1 MHADHPDRE
10 WLAGIAKGIDLWLG
24 EKVSTPTSQITGG
37 GAIARGEQRLP
48 ALHDGRPAILMPS
61 ATYAL
66 WVALRV
72 LGVRAGD
79 EVLIPQYD
87 WTSSLAV
94 VCALGARPVVVP
106 TDPTTLTIDPAAA
119 AKLRTAKTRAV
130 IATNIFGISADVP
143 ALQDAL
149 PGVSIVEDCSQSF
162 QSTLDGK
169 PVGSLG
175 DAAVF
180 SFGPGKRI
188 DVGELGALLLRDE
201 HLYERALMESAHPV
215 RQQISGLASL
225 QLSNLSIR
233 PHPLAAV
240 LLSVALDRDD
250 PRTLIES
257 RRRMGAQLALDTDLP
272 LIGVDSRRGVASATI
287 PVLAERA
294 GADMLRAD
302 IAVSHGEVLDIGS
315 VNSGAPITLP
325 LVFLG
330 GTHHMTEVMSMDD
343 NNPGRS
349 SSTTPKGPGRPRQ
362 K

>member
-1 MHADHPDRE
+1 MSWSTDVHADHPDRE
-10 WLAGIAKGIDLWLG
+10 WLASIATGISAWLD
-24 EKVSTPTSQITGG
+24 EKVSTPTSQLTGG
-37 GAIARGEQRLP
+37 GAIARGEQQLSAR
-48 ALHDGRPAILMPS
+48 HGGRPAILLPS

-94 VCALGARPVVVP
+94 VLGLGARPLVVP

-119 AKLRTAKTRAV
+119 AGLRTAKTRAV
-130 IATNIFGISADVP
+130 IATHLFGIPADIP
-143 ALQDAL
+143 ALQLAL
-149 PGVSIVEDCSQSF
+149 PGVSIVEDCAQAF
-162 QSTLDGK
+162 GSTLDGR

-188 DVGELGALLLRDE
+188 DVGELGALLLRDQ
-201 HLYERALMESAHPV
+201 HLHERALMESAHPV
-215 RQQISGLASL
+215 RQQISGVASL

-240 LLSVALDRDD
+240 LLNVALDRDD
-250 PRTLIES
+250 SKSLVES
-257 RRRMGAQLALDTDLP
+257 RQRMGERLALDTDLP
-272 LIGVDSRRGVASATI
+272 LIGVDSRRGVATATI
-287 PVLAERA
+287 PVLA
-294 GADMLRAD
+294 DMAAAAVLRAD
-302 IAVSHGEVLDIGS
+302 FAASHGEVLDIES
-315 VNSGAPITLP
+315 VNSGAPIALP

-330 GTHHMTEVMSMDD
+330 GAHHMAE
-343 NNPGRS
+343 GC
-349 SSTTPKGPGRPRQ
+349 
-362 K
+362 

>member
-1 MHADHPDRE
+1 MSWSTGVHADHPDRE

-37 GAIARGEQRLP
+37 GAIARGEQRLS

-119 AKLRTAKTRAV
+119 RALRTAKTRAV
-130 IATNIFGISADVP
+130 IATHIFGIPAGIP

-149 PGVSIVEDCSQSF
+149 PGVPIVEDCAQAF
-162 QSTLDGK
+162 QSTLDGR

-188 DVGELGALLLRDE
+188 DVGELGALLLRDDN
-201 HLYERALMESAHPV
+201 LYERALLQSAHPV
-215 RQQISGLASL
+215 RQQISGIAPLE
-225 QLSNLSIR
+225 LSNLSIR

-330 GTHHMTEVMSMDD
+330 GTHHTTEM
-343 NNPGRS
+343 R
-349 SSTTPKGPGRPRQ
+349 
-362 K
+362 